1 MIPYLV
7 KLWIGWWFIMDGLTG
22 KYLQVLVWNCGP
34 SDRGILCVASVSPH
48 EYSFDIPTRNPTG
61 ICWNIL
67 KLVGGLEH
75 LDYCS
80 HHIGNVI
87 IPTDE
92 LIFFR
97 GVGIPPIYWNMFVT
111 RTNFAVA
118 VTRAPYRRGFMS
130 LTGWPEMMRSPWLFP
145 HSEETLHAKWLKL
158 EKPPRIICFWLELGV
173 QVVT

>member
-1 MIPYLV
+1 MVYHGWFDREISSSSRL
-7 KLWIGWWFIMDGLTG
+7 KLWSKRPWHFVCCFSFAPWILVRYTYQKPNWNMLKYIETGWWFGKFGL
-22 KYLQVLVWNCGP
+22 LFP
-34 SDRGILCVASVSPH
+34 SYWEC
-48 EYSFDIPTRNPTG
+48 
-61 ICWNIL
+61 
-67 KLVGGLEH
+67 
-75 LDYCS
+75 
-80 HHIGNVI
+80 HH
-87 IPTDE
+87 PTDE

-145 HSEETLHAKWLKL
+145 HGEETLHAKWLKL